1 MTKTY
6 TYWDNGNVRTL
17 VQTDDAGVNDWA
29 EDSREYAEDG
39 TLLSRTLTYD
49 DGGRMVY
56 ERDLVSG
63 KIDYTESL
71 YDPDGNPTHFREVLK
86 GGYSSLELFD
96 VANKESWASHYSRY
110 EPGGALDLEIYTFK
124 NGDRKVIELSLQDR
138 TGDDDYSGQLRTY
151 QNDASG
157 RFFGTSH
164 TVNLTDGIYSTT
176 DRSPPDGAD
185 WYRTTSSFQ
194 DGYKYQEIQYLPDL
208 ARKYIFYDATNSET
222 WLSFATV
229 RNAANEIS
237 QREYFYDNGDYTMV
251 SYDLEN
257 VEDWQWEIRN
267 YNVAGQLTSFRRLS
281 DNGEEEFET
290 IEVDTGEGLHR
301 LYDEEGRLY
310 RTIEY
315 SYTNGEL
322 SAVLRVDYDVTNE
335 FDWDTKEIAYQ
346 GNGYDY
352 GEQYFFKGVQQS
364 GFVTT
369 IYDDGSKSYQATDFW
384 RQFTI
389 ANYFEDPQGNLVRL
403 ETGETA
409 AYFEV
414 VDYAGNPDS
423 SQVFSFGQLVTI
435 HHILGDEYQRT
446 TTELK

>member
-194 DGYKYQEIQYLPDL
+194 DGYKYQEI
-208 ARKYIFYDATNSET
+208 
-222 WLSFATV
+222 
-229 RNAANEIS
+229 
-237 QREYFYDNGDYTMV
+237 
-251 SYDLEN
+251 
-257 VEDWQWEIRN
+257 
-267 YNVAGQLTSFRRLS
+267 
-281 DNGEEEFET
+281 
-290 IEVDTGEGLHR
+290 HR
-301 LYDEEGRLY
+301 
-310 RTIEY
+310 
-315 SYTNGEL
+315 
-322 SAVLRVDYDVTNE
+322 
-335 FDWDTKEIAYQ
+335 
-346 GNGYDY
+346 
-352 GEQYFFKGVQQS
+352 
-364 GFVTT
+364 
-369 IYDDGSKSYQATDFW
+369 
-384 RQFTI
+384 
-389 ANYFEDPQGNLVRL
+389 
-403 ETGETA
+403 
-409 AYFEV
+409 
-414 VDYAGNPDS
+414 
-423 SQVFSFGQLVTI
+423 
-435 HHILGDEYQRT
+435 HH
-446 TTELK
+446 